1 MIKNIFKFDP
11 AGFESSDE
19 IFSDVA
25 SGGNF
30 RIERVVSK
38 KYSNG
43 KWYCQS
49 EDELVFLLEGS
60 AVLEFESGEL
70 ARLERGDYILIKK
83 FARHRVKETSENPR
97 CVWLALFSESVSE

>member
-11 AGFESSDE
+11 AGFKSSDE
-19 IFSDVA
+19 IFSRIA
-25 SGGNF
+25 SGENF
-30 RIERVVSK
+30 RIERIVSK
-38 KYSNG
+38 KYSDG

-60 AVLEFESGEL
+60 AVLEFESGEF
-70 ARLERGDYILIKK
+70 ARLEKGGYILIKK

-97 CVWLALFSESVSE
+97 CVWLALHSENISE